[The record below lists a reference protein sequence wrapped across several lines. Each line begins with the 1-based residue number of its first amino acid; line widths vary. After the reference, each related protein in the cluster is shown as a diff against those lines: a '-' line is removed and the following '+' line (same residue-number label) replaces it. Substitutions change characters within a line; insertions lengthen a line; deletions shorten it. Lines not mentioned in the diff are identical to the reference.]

1 MGKPDITN
9 CLLCVNLYK
18 FTLVR
23 VIANKNLERGFYEKA
38 FLNTCGSPA
47 LQVNSLPTG
56 SPEKTPNVFLVLSNP
71 LPQKG
76 MCLLKSFEM

>member
-1 MGKPDITN
+1 MTNMGKPDTTN

-38 FLNTCGSPA
+38 FLNT
-47 LQVNSLPTG
+47 
-56 SPEKTPNVFLVLSNP
+56 
-71 LPQKG
+71 
-76 MCLLKSFEM
+76 